1 MKKTIGLGL
10 GMTFSAFF
18 FQACESSDST
28 DELNRVLEDSDMA
41 KISAS
46 SRAIAVP
53 ISAYNT
59 EYVNFLET
67 LSNDIV
73 SDTTIASKFASNPQK
88 YCEEHGYNIQIN
100 MDSGLL
106 KLILALG
113 DKDMANAA
121 RNSDVKTFVALCR
134 DKGLLDLESFE
145 KDPYILGL
153 ISKLPGYKKGVNG
166 KILGNTVSTTAMQ
179 PVSISA
185 FAVYGCV
192 LVAIAAVA
200 AEAFVVLGTTTW
212 VTHGQSLD
220 TPSSGTAVQQ
230 MWNLKNNKDYQ
241 VPTDLTN
248 EIVNQ
253 GLEMMKKNFPDEL
266 ANVDEKAL
274 KNILMLKV
282 QKMQKNED

>member
-1 MKKTIGLGL
+1 MKKSIGLGL

-28 DELNRVLEDSDMA
+28 DELNQILAGSEISKV
-41 KISAS
+41 SAS
-46 SRAIAVP
+46 SRAVSVP
-53 ISAYNT
+53 ISAYNA
-59 EYVNFLET
+59 EYVSFLET

-73 SDTTIASKFASNPQK
+73 RDTTIASKFASNPPK
-88 YCEEHGYNIQIN
+88 YCKEHGYDIQIN

-113 DKDMANAA
+113 DKDMTVAA
-121 RNSDVKTFVALCR
+121 KNGDVKTFVALCR

-153 ISKLPGYKKGVNG
+153 ISQLPGYTKGLNG
-166 KILGNTVSTTAMQ
+166 KVLGNTISTTAMQ
-179 PVSISA
+179 PVNISA

-192 LVAIAAVA
+192 LAVVAAVA

-220 TPSSGTAVQQ
+220 NPFGGTAVQQ

-241 VPTDLTN
+241 VPTELTN

-253 GLEMMKKNFPDEL
+253 GLEMMKENFPDEL
-266 ANVDEKAL
+266 ANVDEQAL
-274 KNILMLKV
+274 RNILMLKI